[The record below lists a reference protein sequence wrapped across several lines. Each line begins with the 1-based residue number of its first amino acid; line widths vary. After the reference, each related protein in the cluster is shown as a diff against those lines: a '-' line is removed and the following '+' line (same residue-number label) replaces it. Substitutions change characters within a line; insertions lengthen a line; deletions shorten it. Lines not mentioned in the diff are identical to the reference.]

1 MAAGL
6 AAELKESLGIA
17 LDLVQGKNGVFEV
30 TADGDLVFSK
40 KKLDRFPAL
49 GEITKILQQRAS

>member
-6 AAELKESLGIA
+6 AAELKESLGIVP
-17 LDLVQGKNGVFEV
+17 DLVQGKNGVFEV
-30 TADGDLVFSK
+30 TVDGTLVFSK

-49 GEITKILQQRAS
+49 GEVTKILREKT

>member
-6 AAELKESLGIA
+6 AAELKESLGVVPE
-17 LDLVQGKNGVFEV
+17 LVQGKGGVFEV
-30 TADGDLVFSK
+30 TADGTLVFSK

-49 GEITKILQQRAS
+49 GEITKILKERM